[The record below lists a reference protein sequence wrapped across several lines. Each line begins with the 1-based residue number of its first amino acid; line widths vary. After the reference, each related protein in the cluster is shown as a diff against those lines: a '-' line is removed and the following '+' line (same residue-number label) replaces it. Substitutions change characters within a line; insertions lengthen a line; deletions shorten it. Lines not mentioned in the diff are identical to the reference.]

1 MRIGV
6 LLMVKK
12 TEYMPQLLH
21 RKYIEIYE
29 SMMVLQ
35 VIPDVT
41 TLQQAQEKLQ
51 YVKKNTEQYPFLFQP
66 LNVLEFNGQFLFLYE
81 DFTGQSLRQLLL
93 SKLSLNQVLQ
103 IVIAIIAATENLH
116 QQNTIYQLI
125 NPSHIF
131 VNPQTLEVKLLAPE
145 TLVQATT
152 EVDWA
157 YLAPEQTGRI
167 NQKSDERV
175 DLYAIGALLYEMIA
189 DKPLFEADTEQE
201 YVFDILTKQVDH
213 TVIVQK
219 SRMPIL
225 GNIVQKLIAKSS
237 GERYQ
242 TASSLKYDLIRVFEA
257 LAQGKMNI
265 DFQLAEMEQH
275 SDMMVDSKLYGRTT
289 EKQMLERA
297 FQRVVKGD
305 GQVVF
310 LVGASGTGKSS
321 LAKSI
326 MEQTFYTKG
335 YFVEGKFDQLKKQH
349 TFDPVVA
356 PFRDL
361 LKQVYLAGDA
371 EISRFKQGIKQV
383 DLIVMDSLLQ
393 LIPELSWFISKT
405 TKIIDDRE
413 QATQQIYA
421 YIFSSLQKL
430 LTVFAMKK
438 RPLVF
443 FVDDLQWADDVVVDL
458 FKKICAYHDSGY
470 LLFIVA
476 MRDEASTKNRLL
488 EWQQEL
494 ESYSTIQLGLLE
506 LSAIE
511 EWVKA
516 VLGEG
521 PTTYEIAKYLARLTQ
536 GNPYFIAEAFRM
548 LLKTKIL
555 FYEAATASWHYDA
568 QKLNGIVTSEGLSEF
583 ITRRVD
589 LLEPHLKYILQT
601 AACFGQTFEFQLL
614 LKLLDVPYY
623 NLLSDLHILM
633 ERGFIRMRSVYQ
645 RTLPNEKQLF
655 QFVHDGVQ
663 QAVYNSIPETER
675 MSIHFSIGKLL
686 QKENNGVE
694 LLEEIVR
701 QLNYCKSRLSTIEH
715 EQLALWNHQLGVLA
729 KSAGLVQNARYYFL
743 ESKTL
748 LPTDCWERLR
758 VETLQIYMD
767 LAECEGVLM
776 HIDESNDYMNEA
788 LTHAETKLEKLR
800 VYYLMTRMHQEH
812 DSSDKLID
820 IGFRALELGNMN
832 ITRSVKKLD
841 IVKEF
846 VKVKWAL
853 RHKTNEDLLNLPA
866 IDNEEIDIL
875 IQIMIAFSR
884 LSSHPNISAMLFLRL
899 LRLQLKYGA
908 STQAPIVYCNYA
920 LILISGFDDIE
931 GALRFGSLA
940 KELADASE
948 DIYIKARVYFIY
960 SIFLHHWQHD
970 LPSAIELMRQSQ
982 LCTNELGMNYITTS
996 HSCFVCNTRFL
1007 SGDSLADVQQEI
1019 VTQQDRYGQHPNPL
1033 AEDFL
1038 AELQYWIEALRNGE
1052 IVPEYHMP
1060 ITLEDEAMVKAM
1072 HYILRIQMAYFFND
1086 RTAQEEL
1093 LMELEKQKHEIISL
1107 PIAPYYYFFRALHQF
1122 DRLREDILPR
1132 KALLKA
1138 VREIK
1143 ESLYKFKTWST
1154 KAPHQYEHLYML
1166 LVAENE
1172 YRKQMY
1178 EEAAL
1183 RYDRAIQLSKIYHY
1197 VHHEAIFYERAARF
1211 YHNQHDE
1218 KKTQRYVAQSI
1229 QKVRLWGASVIAER
1243 LVELYTHYILPEE
1256 TTTSNVP
1263 VDRLAIFE
1271 ATESLARE
1279 TTIEE
1284 VYERLLKLLM
1294 RQANA
1299 TAVHFIKKREDEW
1312 CVTASLLREQGPIQL
1327 NMITK
1332 PLTAAQLVMIHEVQ
1346 QRTQPLIL
1354 RESTDEEIRLYD
1366 NTAKTL
1372 ICMAIQYKGETRAFL
1387 YLENQYVEHVF
1398 QVVDMDIL
1406 RQIALQLLIAV
1417 ENAEV
1422 YADLENRVTLRT
1434 NELEERNMDLQ
1445 IAMGRLEM
1453 SEQERK
1459 QLLQSVSH
1467 ELRSPITSTLGYI
1480 EAILDGVVTDEQQ
1493 QMKYLERS
1501 KMRLLNLNELIRDL
1515 FDLAKLE
1522 AGRLDFHYTQLP
1534 AQQLYESLCYSYAED
1549 VARAGLIYDTTSTV
1563 SAEILVVVDVK
1574 RIEQVFVNLMTNAL
1588 KYTDKGYISF
1598 SMYVEDEYVIF
1609 EIKDSGIGIPAKDL
1623 PYIFQ
1628 SNYRASNS
1636 KHRDSHGIGLAICKK
1651 IVEEH
1656 KGMIEAKSEESEGT
1670 CIRFKLPTDNESLDY
1685 K

>member
-1 MRIGV
+1 
-6 LLMVKK
+6 MVKK
-12 TEYMPQLLH
+12 TEYIPQLLH
-21 RKYIEIYE
+21 RKYIEMYE

-51 YVKKNTEQYPFLFQP
+51 YVKNNIEYYPFLFQP
-66 LNVLEFNGQFLFLYE
+66 LEAIEFNGQFLFLYD
-81 DFTGQSLRQLLL
+81 DFAAQSLRHFLL
-93 SKLSLNQVLQ
+93 SKPSLNQVLQ
-103 IVIAIIAATENLH
+103 IVIAITSAIENLH
-116 QQNTIYQLI
+116 QQNNMYRLI

-131 VNPQTLEVKLLAPE
+131 VNPQTLELKLLAPE
-145 TLVQATT
+145 TLTQVAT
-152 EVDWA
+152 ESDWT

-167 NQKSDERV
+167 DRKSDERV
-175 DLYAIGALLYEMIA
+175 DLYAIGALLYEMIT
-189 DKPLFEADTEQE
+189 DKPLFEADTEQD

-213 TVIVQK
+213 TLIVQK

-225 GNIVQKLIAKSS
+225 ANIVQKLVAKSTDD
-237 GERYQ
+237 RYQ

-257 LAQGKMNI
+257 LVQGKMMI
-265 DFQLAEMEQH
+265 DFQLAEMEQQ
-275 SDMMVDSKLYGRTT
+275 SDRTVDAKLYGRTM
-289 EKQMLERA
+289 EKQMLERS
-297 FQRVVKGD
+297 FQRVVQGD

-326 MEQTFYTKG
+326 MEKTFYAKG

-349 TFDPVVA
+349 TFEPVVA

-371 EISRFKQGIKQV
+371 EIARFKQGIKQV

-393 LIPELSWFISKT
+393 LIPELAWFMSKT
-405 TKIIDDRE
+405 TKVIDDRE

-430 LTVFAMKK
+430 LSIFSTKK
-438 RPLVF
+438 RPIVF
-443 FVDDLQWADDVVVDL
+443 FVDDLQWADDDVVDL
-458 FKKICAYHDSGY
+458 FKQICAHHDSGY
-470 LLFIVA
+470 LLVVIA
-476 MRDEASTKNRLL
+476 MRDEPLTEKRLM

-511 EWVKA
+511 EWVKS
-516 VLGEG
+516 VLGESS
-521 PTTYEIAKYLARLTQ
+521 TAYEIAKYLARLTQ

-548 LLKTKIL
+548 LLQTKVL
-555 FYEAATASWHYDA
+555 SYDATTASWHYDA
-568 QKLNGIVTSEGLSEF
+568 QNLNVIVASDGLSEF

-589 LLEPHLKYILQT
+589 LLEPRLKSILQT

-614 LKLLDVPYY
+614 LKLMDVPYY
-623 NLLSDLHILM
+623 NLLSDLHTLM
-633 ERGFIRMRSVYQ
+633 ERGFIRMSSVHQ
-645 RTLPNEKQLF
+645 RALPNEKQLF
-655 QFVHDGVQ
+655 EFVHDGVQ
-663 QAVYNSIPETER
+663 QAVYNSLSEADSV
-675 MSIHFSIGKLL
+675 SIHFSIGKLL
-686 QKENNGVE
+686 QKENSGVE

-701 QLNYCKSRLSTIEH
+701 QLNYCKCRLSEAEH
-715 EQLALWNHQLGVLA
+715 EQLALWNHQLGALA
-729 KSAGLVQNARYYFL
+729 KSAGLVQNARHYFL
-743 ESKTL
+743 ESKAL
-748 LPTDCWERLR
+748 LPADCWERLR
-758 VETLQIYMD
+758 IETLQIYMD

-776 HIDESNDYMNEA
+776 HIEESNYYMNEA
-788 LTHAETKLEKLR
+788 LAHAETKLEKLR
-800 VYYLMTRMHQEH
+800 VYYLMTLLYQER
-812 DSSDKLID
+812 DSLSQLLD
-820 IGFRALELGNMN
+820 IGFSALELCNMN
-832 ITRSVKKLD
+832 IPRTIKKWD

-846 VKVKWAL
+846 AKVKWAL
-853 RHKTNEDLLNLPA
+853 RNKTNEDLLNLPP
-866 IDNEEIDIL
+866 IENEEIDAL
-875 IQIMIAFSR
+875 MQVMIAFGR
-884 LSSHPNISAMLFLRL
+884 LESHANISAMLFLRL

-908 STQAPIVYCNYA
+908 STHAPIVYCNYA
-920 LILISGFDDIE
+920 LMLISGFDDVE
-931 GALRFGSLA
+931 GALRFGNLA
-940 KELADASE
+940 KELADSSE
-948 DIYIKARVYFIY
+948 DIYIKARVYFVY
-960 SIFLHHWQHD
+960 SIFLHHWQRD
-970 LPSAIELMRQSQ
+970 LPSAVELMREGQ

-1007 SGDSLADVQQEI
+1007 SGDSLTEVQQEI
-1019 VTQQDRYGQHPNPL
+1019 VMQQEQYGQHPNPL
-1033 AEDFL
+1033 ADDFL

-1052 IVPEYHMP
+1052 IVRNYHRP

-1086 RTAQEEL
+1086 IVEQKEL
-1093 LMELEKQKHEIISL
+1093 LRELEQQKHEIISL
-1107 PIAPYYYFFRALHQF
+1107 PIAPYYYFFRALYQF

-1138 VREIK
+1138 LREIK
-1143 ESLYKFKTWST
+1143 ESLYKFKLWSA

-1172 YRKQMY
+1172 YRKRMY
-1178 EEAAL
+1178 EEAAI

-1211 YHNQHDE
+1211 YHKQHDE

-1229 QKVRLWGASVIAER
+1229 QKIRLWGAPVIAER
-1243 LVELYTHYILPEE
+1243 LVELYTHYIVPEE
-1256 TTTSNVP
+1256 TAISNVP
-1263 VDRLAIFE
+1263 VDTLALFE

-1284 VYERLLKLLM
+1284 IYERLLKLLM

-1299 TAVHFIKKREDEW
+1299 TTVRFIKKQEEEW
-1312 CVTASLLREQGPIQL
+1312 CVTASLLRNQGPIQL
-1327 NMITK
+1327 NMK
-1332 PLTAAQLVMIHEVQ
+1332 VEPLTAPQLVMIYEAQ
-1346 QRTQPLIL
+1346 QQVQPLIL
-1354 RESTDEEIRLYD
+1354 RESVDEEIRLYD
-1366 NTAKTL
+1366 EAAKTL

-1445 IAMGRLEM
+1445 VAMGRLEM

-1493 QMKYLERS
+1493 QTKYLERS

-1522 AGRLDFHYTQLP
+1522 AGRLDFNYTQLP

-1549 VARAGLIYDTTSTV
+1549 VAQAGLLYDTTSTI
-1563 SAEILVVVDVK
+1563 SAEVLVVVDTK

-1588 KYTDKGYISF
+1588 KYTDEGHISF
-1598 SMYVEDEYVIF
+1598 SMYAEDEAVIF
-1609 EIKDSGIGIPAKDL
+1609 EIKDSGIGIPAKDM

-1656 KGMIEAKSEESEGT
+1656 QGSIEAKSEEKIGT
-1670 CIRFKLPTDNESLDY
+1670 CIQVKLPINNESLDY